1 MIFDDSERRLALYSS
16 LISHFRHFRKKKH
29 RKVDAKRHP
38 QVIQDR
44 VAAQPPRPLS
54 GAKSQR
60 SGLATPLCRSVF
72 FQVRRRAAPRAQ
84 GPRVKG
90 PFGPLG
96 AIGGYSE
103 AIPSGWPLRADSHYE
118 WRVILIGGRPGSEM
132 RNGLK

>member
-1 MIFDDSERRLALYSS
+1 ME
-16 LISHFRHFRKKKH
+16 
-29 RKVDAKRHP
+29 
-38 QVIQDR
+38 
-44 VAAQPPRPLS
+44 LS
-54 GAKSQR
+54 RNEADSQR
-60 SGLATPLCRSVF
+60 YNAVPGF

-90 PFGPLG
+90 PFGAQGPFG